1 MSRRPIPLR
10 PAALL
15 AVALVA
21 VSLVALT
28 LAGTPRAMSAQPT
41 GTAAAGATPTATVR
55 PAATPTAAPTTAA
68 ATAAPTAAGTPAA
81 AGPSATLLALTTTNK
96 LVRISSSAPSSVI
109 SSVTITGLGENEQ
122 LLGIDYRPANGQ
134 LIGMSSDSRLYLINA
149 TTGAATRI
157 GDGQLDPRLSGTAYG
172 FDFNPLPDRIRL
184 VSNTGQDLRLNPDNG
199 TVAGVDGTLF
209 YANGD
214 RNFFSR
220 PRIVGA
226 GYTNSV
232 AGALSTTLYVIDAG
246 LGILAIQGSIGGG
259 PVSPNSGQL
268 ATIGALGVTITD
280 NVGFD
285 IDPAGPAY
293 AAFQSP
299 NDNDSELFSINLTTG
314 AATRIGTIGGG
325 EVVRGLAV
333 VPPVR

>member
-1 MSRRPIPLR
+1 MSRRFASFR

-21 VSLVALT
+21 VSLVAVS
-28 LAGTPRAMSAQPT
+28 LARTPQSTSAQAT
-41 GTAAAGATPTATVR
+41 GTLPPGATATGTVR
-55 PAATPTAAPTTAA
+55 PAATPTAAAA
-68 ATAAPTAAGTPAA
+68 ATAPAGTPVAR
-81 AGPSATLLALTTTNK
+81 PPATLLALTTANK
-96 LVRISSSAPSSVI
+96 LVRVSNSAPSTVINSV
-109 SSVTITGLGENEQ
+109 SITGLGENEQ
-122 LLGIDYRPANGQ
+122 LLGIDYRPANGN
-134 LIGMSSDSRLYLINA
+134 LVGMSSESRLYLIDPA
-149 TTGAATRI
+149 TGAATRI
-157 GDGQLDPRLSGTAYG
+157 GTAQFDPKLAGTAYG
-172 FDFNPLPDRIRL
+172 FDFNPLPDRIRV
-184 VSNTGQDLRLNPDNG
+184 VSDTGQDLRLNPVDG
-199 TVAGVDGTLF
+199 AVAGVDGTLF

-214 RNFFSR
+214 RNFFSK

-268 ATIGALGVTITD
+268 ATIGALGVNFTD

-293 AAFQSP
+293 AALQTP
-299 NDNDSELFSINLTTG
+299 NDNDSDLYAINLSTG

-325 EVVRGLAV
+325 EVVRGLAI
-333 VPPVR
+333 VPAAR